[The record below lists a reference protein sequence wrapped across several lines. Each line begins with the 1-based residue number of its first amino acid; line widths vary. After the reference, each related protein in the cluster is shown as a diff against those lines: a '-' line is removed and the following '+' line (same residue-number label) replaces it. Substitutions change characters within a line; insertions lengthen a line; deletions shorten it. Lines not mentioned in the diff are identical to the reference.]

1 MIGDCCPLA
10 MKRNITKHLLRVH
23 GSVRDS
29 DSMRA
34 GTARGENS
42 ETRVFDAYQFRVF
55 ENVVCFMS
63 LRRSYYLDKAVT
75 LLFRNSTMLGQK
87 EM

>member
-1 MIGDCCPLA
+1 

-42 ETRVFDAYQFRVF
+42 ETRVFDAIYQFRVF

-75 LLFRNSTMLGQK
+75 LLFRNSTMLG
-87 EM
+87 